1 MIPTVT
7 LDQRRSLRFTRF
19 GLGCG
24 QLVGRFT
31 LRESRRIV
39 ETALELGIRHFD
51 TAPSYGMGTSEE
63 VLGEVL
69 AGIPDVTV
77 ATKVG
82 PARGRYS
89 ARVNVV
95 RKLVKP
101 TLDRLGALKRLA
113 RRSYAPPTST
123 AANRPRYDFSRDRIR
138 RELDASLKLLRRPNV
153 DLYLAHE
160 PHPDDLTPDFAR
172 ILDELVSNGLVRSWG
187 VGIGARSAPWSRCGR
202 VWQSGWTSGAHEYPA
217 DLGYFF
223 HGVLRQAERDG
234 RGRLVSPPAQLLR
247 SAALARPDCVFLVSA
262 ANPARLRELFS
273 G

>member
-7 LDQRRSLRFTRF
+7 LRTAGNLQTSRF

-69 AGIPDVTV
+69 AGVQGVTV

-82 PARGRYS
+82 PPRGRYS

-95 RKLVKP
+95 RKFVKP
-101 TLDRLGALKRLA
+101 VLDRLGSVKRIA
-113 RRSYAPPTST
+113 RRSYAPPTAT
-123 AANRPRYDFSRDRIR
+123 ATTRPRYDFSRDRIR
-138 RELDASLKLLRRPNV
+138 RELETSLRLLRRAHV
-153 DLYLAHE
+153 DIYLAHE
-160 PHPDDLTPDFAR
+160 PHPDDLTRDLQPTFD
-172 ILDELVSNGLVRSWG
+172 DLVSEGLVRAWG
-187 VGIGARSAPWSRCGR
+187 VGIGARSSPWKRCGR
-202 VWQSGWTSGAHEYPA
+202 VWQSGWTTQSEAYPA
-217 DLGYFF
+217 DPACIF
-223 HGVLRQAERDG
+223 HGVLRSAERDP
-234 RGRLVSPPAQLLR
+234 RGRLLRPPAELLR
-247 SAALARPDCVFLVSA
+247 SAAAMRPDCVFLVSA

-273 G
+273 A